1 MGLTEIAG
9 VAILQLL
16 KETPMTTQATNS
28 ATAVNLLNGVPN
40 LPASVWGTDKALIVL
55 RLNTWLQGAQDIIN
69 NDYAKNFP
77 TLNAPFLEMSDGR
90 RYIRVDRVDNSGYRS
105 RSIHVFIDK
114 KTGDI
119 LKAASYKAP
128 AKHAR
133 GNIFDAS
140 WGLQE
145 MTPHG
150 ASYLR

>member
-1 MGLTEIAG
+1 
-9 VAILQLL
+9 
-16 KETPMTTQATNS
+16 MTTQAPNS
-28 ATAVNLLNGVPN
+28 ATAVNLLDSSTNF
-40 LPASVWGTDKALIVL
+40 PAAIWGTNKSLSL
-55 RLNTWLQGAQDIIN
+55 KRLEVWLEGAQEIIN
-69 NDYAKNFP
+69 TDYAKNFP
-77 TLNAPFLEMSDGR
+77 TLTAPALEMSDGR
-90 RYIRVDRVDNSGYRS
+90 RYIRVDRIDGNGRGS

-133 GNIFDAS
+133 GNLFDAS

-145 MTPHG
+145 MTPYG